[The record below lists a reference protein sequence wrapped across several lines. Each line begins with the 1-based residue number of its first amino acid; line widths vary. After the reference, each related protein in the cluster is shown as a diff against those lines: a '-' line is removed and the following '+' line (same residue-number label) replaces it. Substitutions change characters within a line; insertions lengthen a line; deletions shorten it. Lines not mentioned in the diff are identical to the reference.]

1 MSDLP
6 RPRRRGLDRRARRP
20 AFRAQGA
27 DVAVTVDRHAEV
39 TRMLSGFQRDARA
52 MLEQLLP
59 LLRRPGLYPDAI
71 VDGWGDAR
79 GGQSTATTVV
89 LMAPK
94 GVRPTDRTK
103 QLGRI
108 RLEADATGTWT
119 ATVSIVAQADQRF
132 TWPPASEAQWWTAA
146 GERFKTEVVRFRQTK
161 G

>member
-6 RPRRRGLDRRARRP
+6 RPRRRGLGRRARRS
-20 AFRAQGA
+20 ASRAQGA
-27 DVAVTVDRHAEV
+27 DVAVIVDRDADV
-39 TRMLSGFQRDARA
+39 TRMLSAFQRDARA

-59 LLRRPGLYPDAI
+59 LLHRPGLYPDAI

-79 GGQSTATTVV
+79 GGRSTATTVV

-108 RLEADATGTWT
+108 RLEADATGAWT
-119 ATVSIVAQADQRF
+119 ATVSIVAQPDERS
-132 TWPPASEAQWWTAA
+132 TWPPASETQWWAA
-146 GERFKTEVVRFRQTK
+146 ASERFKTEVVRFRQTK
-161 G
+161 A